1 MVAGL
6 LNLIF
11 GSKNDREINE
21 LRPIVAA
28 INALESSVS
37 ALSDAAL
44 ADKSVEF
51 RKRHEN
57 GESLDDL
64 LPEAFAVC
72 REMSKRVLS
81 MRHFDV
87 QLMGGMILHRGRIA
101 EMKTGEGKTL
111 VATLARSSR
120 PAGLFSFG
128 LLDGPPWITLSRTG
142 RFTNSPARTNVARFI
157 QRVRPVRSP
166 RKGASWRAWG
176 GRVR

>member
-11 GSKNDREINE
+11 GSKNDREINQ
-21 LRPIVAA
+21 LRPLVTA
-28 INALESSVS
+28 INALEPSTS
-37 ALSDAAL
+37 ALSDTAL

-111 VATLARSSR
+111 VATLALYLKALSGKGVHLVTVNDYLAKRDAQWMGVLYNALGMSVGIIQHDARSEE
-120 PAGLFSFG
+120 
-128 LLDGPPWITLSRTG
+128 
-142 RFTNSPARTNVARFI
+142 
-157 QRVRPVRSP
+157 
-166 RKGASWRAWG
+166 
-176 GRVR
+176 